1 MKRAVI
7 VGLGLAVAC
16 AAVWG
21 LATYGPYG
29 RWYLR
34 VRWRAIEASRREPA
48 ALAEW
53 RKEFGDPADALPT
66 HDDNATVSRLA
77 VLGPDAGVNF
87 TGQVEWTASE
97 QAISTYVTA
106 ESMKT
111 GGPVSPPPDVV
122 RAYLDAHQRG
132 LGAVVDLLTR
142 SDPPAWKTDQWHSAP
157 LFAVKALSNVL
168 VAEALAQSSRGHG
181 ADAERAL
188 LASWQLNA
196 SARDDPGIVA
206 QALADAMAT
215 IQASLA
221 RRLPIDPVAWR
232 VRLGDRDYRASM
244 LQALV
249 IDASRKRWGT
259 SQMGRAAH
267 ADYLDLMRAFLVQVR
282 SQPVTTLSTSMEFRD
297 ADAMRDGWSAG
308 TTVAMIARPGLYR
321 AWLTADDVMLQFE
334 LTDRVLRARELKA
347 QLGRWPAAIPDLETS
362 RFADVH
368 WVYRVS
374 PDGRISI
381 ALRPTLQ
388 VMPRPP
394 LRFESHE

>member
-1 MKRAVI
+1 MKRAAI
-7 VGLGLAVAC
+7 VVLGLAMAG

-29 RWYLR
+29 RWYIR

-53 RKEFGDPADALPT
+53 RREFGDPSAALPT
-66 HDDNATVSRLA
+66 RDDNATAERLA
-77 VLGPDAGVNF
+77 ALAPDAGVSF
-87 TGQVEWTASE
+87 TGQVEWTEPE
-97 QAISTYVTA
+97 QAISNYVTA

-111 GGPVSPPPDVV
+111 GGPVGGPPDIV

-132 LGAVVDLLTR
+132 IGAVVVLLTR
-142 SDPPAWKTDQWHSAP
+142 SDPPAWKTDQWKSAP

-168 VAEALAQSSRGHG
+168 AAEALAQSSDGHG
-181 ADAERAL
+181 ADADRTL

-196 SARDDPGIVA
+196 SARDDPGIVG
-206 QALADAMAT
+206 QTLFDAVAM

-232 VRLGDRDYRASM
+232 VRLGEHDYRASM
-244 LQALV
+244 LQALL

-282 SQPVTTLSTSMEFRD
+282 SQSVTALSTPLEFED
-297 ADAMRDGWSAG
+297 AEAMRDGWSAG
-308 TTVAMIARPGLYR
+308 TTVAMIGRSGLYR
-321 AWLTADDVMLQFE
+321 AWLTADDVMLQLE

-347 QLGRWPAAIPDLETS
+347 QLGRWPSAIPAIEPS
-362 RFADVH
+362 RVGGVH

-374 PDGRISI
+374 ADGRMSI
-381 ALRPTLQ
+381 ALSQPLPA
-388 VMPRPP
+388 MSGPP
-394 LRFESHE
+394 LRFESQE

>member
-1 MKRAVI
+1 MKRAAL

-21 LATYGPYG
+21 LVTYGPDG

-48 ALAEW
+48 ALVEW
-53 RKEFGDPADALPT
+53 RKEFGDPIAALPT
-66 HDDNATVSRLA
+66 RDDNATAGRLA
-77 VLGPDAGVNF
+77 ALGPDAGVNF
-87 TGQVEWTASE
+87 TGQGQWTASE

-111 GGPVSPPPDVV
+111 GGPVGAPPDTV

-168 VAEALAQSSRGHG
+168 AAEALAQSSRGHG

-188 LASWQLNA
+188 LASWQMTA
-196 SARDDPGIVA
+196 SARDDPGIVG
-206 QALADAMAT
+206 QSIADAIAT
-215 IQASLA
+215 MQASLA
-221 RRLPIDPVAWR
+221 RRLLIDPVAWR
-232 VRLGDRDYRASM
+232 VRLGERDYRASM

-249 IDASRKRWGT
+249 IDASRKKWGT

-267 ADYLDLMRAFLVQVR
+267 ADYLDLTRAFLVQLR
-282 SQPVTTLSTSMEFRD
+282 SQATALSTSMEFGD
-297 ADAMRDGWSAG
+297 EHAMRDGWSAG

-374 PDGRISI
+374 PDGRMSI
-381 ALRPTLQ
+381 ALTEPLQ
-388 VMPRPP
+388 GMSGPP
-394 LRFESHE
+394 LRFESHQ